1 VFSRSVFSLVLAD
14 MPEENDDVITDIPLI
29 ESVAAETLM
38 YAAHAPQEIQVLAG
52 RILTIIQRPVIDLL
66 HLRGCIIHHG
76 LPPQPYCAPSLRS
89 LVWKLLLGVVSPVR
103 NDWQT
108 DLDQQ
113 RRLYDQYVYDLIN
126 EPEIITNL
134 RYGANTPSPVADSS
148 ERGPVERVCTDDH
161 PLAPPGSPW
170 RRFYTDSEIF
180 DQVNKDVF
188 RTRLDMDFFFSKFP
202 TKKTTTVTRRGRC
215 LTEGSL
221 EAVPT
226 SPRNHSF
233 VVANIVSPKTHHDR
247 ICRIL
252 FLFAK
257 LNFGYVQ
264 GMNEIIAVIYYTLY
278 SDAVQGHY
286 VEADSFF
293 AFTAIMQEHRDI
305 FCSTMDECN
314 SGMLGRLRILA
325 DLLMRTDKEVG
336 EHFGKI
342 GLKTDY
348 FAVRWITLLLAQE
361 FELTSVQVLWDA
373 IMSDQSPTTSRIT
386 SQKNSLVHYL
396 CVAMVIKV
404 RDVLLA
410 GDFTDCMNTLQR
422 YPPFDVKELLGLAL
436 KLKSGGI
443 GPSLDPSASG
453 MSAILDQDILA
464 SSGSSMELPE
474 SPSQKPRTLGNLF
487 NLVKDKFKHHHRR

>member
-1 VFSRSVFSLVLAD
+1 MS
-14 MPEENDDVITDIPLI
+14 DDDDDCVEDIDIPLI
-29 ESVAAETLM
+29 ESVAAETLV
-38 YAAHAPQEIQVLAG
+38 YAANSPQQVQVQAG

-76 LPPQPYCAPSLRS
+76 LPPQPFCAPSLRS

-103 NDWQT
+103 SDWQAQ
-108 DLDQQ
+108 LDQQ
-113 RRLYDQYVYDLIN
+113 RRLYDQYVYDLIH

-134 RYGANTPSPVADSS
+134 RYGANTPSPVAAGNQ
-148 ERGPVERVCTDDH
+148 ERGPVERVLTEDH

-188 RTRLDMDFFFSKFP
+188 RTRLEMDFFFSKFP
-202 TKKTTTVTRRGRC
+202 TKRTATVTRRGRC

-221 EAVPT
+221 DAPT

-264 GMNEIIAVIYYTLY
+264 GMNEIIAVLYYTLY
-278 SDAVQGHY
+278 SDTVQGHY

-325 DLLMRTDKEVG
+325 DLLVKEDGEVG
-336 EHFGKI
+336 AHFEKI

-361 FELTSVQVLWDA
+361 FELSSVQVLWDA
-373 IMSDQSPTTSRIT
+373 ILSDQSPTTARIT

-396 CVAMVIKV
+396 CVAMIVKV

-422 YPPFDVKELLGLAL
+422 YPPFDVKELLSLAL

-453 MSAILDQDILA
+453 MSVILDQEILA
-464 SSGSSMELPE
+464 SGGSSMSMEPPA

-487 NLVKDKFKHHHRR
+487 NLVKDKFKHHRR